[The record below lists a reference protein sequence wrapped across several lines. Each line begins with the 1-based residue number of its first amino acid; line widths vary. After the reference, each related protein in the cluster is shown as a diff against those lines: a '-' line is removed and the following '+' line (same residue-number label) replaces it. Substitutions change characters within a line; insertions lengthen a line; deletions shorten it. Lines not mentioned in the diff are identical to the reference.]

1 MNKNNKTDIWAI
13 GIVKNTIANFIK
25 NNNKKDIVWIYPKK
39 SYQFYAD
46 PFGVW
51 KDDKL
56 YIFVEALD
64 YRIKKGEIDCFV
76 FDRELKKIDFF
87 HVLSNKVHLSYPFI
101 VEHKNKIY
109 MIPESSQSGKTY
121 IYEAT
126 NFPKDWKIV
135 TEVMKNVPMIDP
147 SIIKFQERWWLFYS
161 LPGPN
166 GRAMKEL
173 HIAFSDDFLS
183 GYKEHPKNPVI
194 TGIENSRPGGTPFII
209 DNLIHLPVQNCKKT
223 YGGEINILQ
232 IINLTEDTFNA
243 RMVGSI
249 KPYLNKKYSD
259 GLHTLSECKSV
270 TLIDCKN
277 HDFSSKRKWINWQRR
292 LGRYIPFILKI

>member
-173 HIAFSDDFLS
+173 HIAFSDNFLS

-232 IINLTEDTFNA
+232 IIKLTEDTFNA

>member
-173 HIAFSDDFLS
+173 HIAFSDNFLS

>member
-13 GIVKNTIANFIK
+13 GIVKSTISNFIK
-25 NNNKKDIVWIYPKK
+25 NNSKQDIVWIYPKK

-135 TEVMKNVPMIDP
+135 TEVMKNVPM
-147 SIIKFQERWWLFYS
+147 
-161 LPGPN
+161 N
-166 GRAMKEL
+166 
-173 HIAFSDDFLS
+173 
-183 GYKEHPKNPVI
+183 
-194 TGIENSRPGGTPFII
+194 
-209 DNLIHLPVQNCKKT
+209 
-223 YGGEINILQ
+223 
-232 IINLTEDTFNA
+232 FN
-243 RMVGSI
+243 
-249 KPYLNKKYSD
+249 
-259 GLHTLSECKSV
+259 
-270 TLIDCKN
+270 
-277 HDFSSKRKWINWQRR
+277 
-292 LGRYIPFILKI
+292 